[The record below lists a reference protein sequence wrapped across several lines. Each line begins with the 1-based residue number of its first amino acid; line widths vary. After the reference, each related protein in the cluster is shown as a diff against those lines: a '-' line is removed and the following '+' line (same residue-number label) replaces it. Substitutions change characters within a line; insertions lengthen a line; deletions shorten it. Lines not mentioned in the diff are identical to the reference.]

1 MTTNLAD
8 TDRLDSFLAQF
19 VRGRVGLFLDI
30 DGTLAPIADRP
41 EDARV
46 PTWVLSLLREL
57 REHCYPLAIVSG
69 RTVAAGRRLVPVDGA
84 VYIGNHGL
92 ERYPDGRPVPKPSPF
107 IQETAAT
114 AVEMVDDQ
122 GIELEF
128 KGPAIS
134 IHYRRTAD
142 PHEIRTQLIK
152 VLSPGMKAQ
161 KYKLLEGRA
170 VIEIRPLSDSS
181 KGAAITGLLN
191 EYKPD
196 TAIFFGDDITDISG
210 FHAVQRWRSLGHQG
224 IAVAVRSNESARAVL
239 EAADTTVKSTNE
251 VGSFLARAVMTVRN
265 ARVPSAKPARPGG

>member
-122 GIELEF
+122 GIEL
-128 KGPAIS
+128 
-134 IHYRRTAD
+134 
-142 PHEIRTQLIK
+142 
-152 VLSPGMKAQ
+152 V
-161 KYKLLEGRA
+161 
-170 VIEIRPLSDSS
+170 
-181 KGAAITGLLN
+181 
-191 EYKPD
+191 
-196 TAIFFGDDITDISG
+196 
-210 FHAVQRWRSLGHQG
+210 
-224 IAVAVRSNESARAVL
+224 
-239 EAADTTVKSTNE
+239 
-251 VGSFLARAVMTVRN
+251 
-265 ARVPSAKPARPGG
+265 